1 MEMTEQKTEG
11 LTKINGQT
19 IYQAFIS
26 GANEVIKEK
35 IELNRI
41 NVFPIADGDT
51 GNNLAY
57 TMNSIIENAEPFASP
72 KETLGSIAD
81 AALMGARGNSGIIFA
96 QFINGV
102 FMETDDTDYFEMK
115 DFARIVKKAGEYAY
129 KAISDPVEGTMITV
143 IDEWADSLVYL
154 ADSSKDFLELFSDS
168 LKDAWV
174 SLNETPEKLQVLKD
188 ANVVDSGGKGFVH
201 LLKAFSIL

>member
-1 MEMTEQKTEG
+1 MC
-11 LTKINGQT
+11 
-19 IYQAFIS
+19 F
-26 GANEVIKEK
+26 
-35 IELNRI
+35 R
-41 NVFPIADGDT
+41 FPIADGDT

>member
-174 SLNETPEKLQVLKD
+174 SLNETSEKLQVLKD